1 MSLEIVDLPQP
12 EAPTNATLE
21 PGLRLIEKF
30 SIRGSARREYPKVTF
45 LSSTLPESLSYPAFS
60 SKVSSNSTSHGYSI
74 TSSTLS
80 ISVRISCNVCPAEI
94 REFAGPVKEV
104 KKP

>member
-30 SIRGSARREYPKVTF
+30 SIRGSARRGAGKFSLT
-45 LSSTLPESLSYPAFS
+45 ESQWM
-60 SKVSSNSTSHGYSI
+60 K
-74 TSSTLS
+74 
-80 ISVRISCNVCPAEI
+80 
-94 REFAGPVKEV
+94 
-104 KKP
+104 